1 MGTGPELSP
10 DVDDEVGA
18 DPKDVP
24 ALRFHRF
31 LDLRYCTTNSLI
43 SLYVVRLAEFIAI
56 WGAKALGATSG
67 RIASLR
73 SWSNCFEYSRSYF
86 AISPSHSS
94 RPHCH

>member
-10 DVDDEVGA
+10 DVDDDVGA

-56 WGAKALGATSG
+56 WGAKRRRGSEGCSG
-67 RIASLR
+67 TT
-73 SWSNCFEYSRSYF
+73 F
-86 AISPSHSS
+86 P
-94 RPHCH
+94 